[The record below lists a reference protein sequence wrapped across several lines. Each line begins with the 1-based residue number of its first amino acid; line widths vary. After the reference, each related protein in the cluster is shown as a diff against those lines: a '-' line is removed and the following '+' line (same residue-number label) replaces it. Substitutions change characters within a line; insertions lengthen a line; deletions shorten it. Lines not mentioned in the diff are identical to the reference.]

1 MGHGK
6 KDCCC
11 GGGGGCRAVDVAAAR
26 SLSHFCPRLRRH
38 RLRPKARFFCLSL
51 SVLPIAMP
59 ITRRIWCEN
68 CLGRSRESGHKTSH
82 YFGLTR
88 RDMGIC
94 CCCCWWQQQMLN
106 TIQQKQA
113 AKLCRSLY
121 YYRRIGSERVFSYTK
136 LLRRIEWVRRT
147 S

>member
-68 CLGRSRESGHKTSH
+68 CLGRSTRESGHKTSH

-121 YYRRIGSERVFSYTK
+121 YYRRIGSES
-136 LLRRIEWVRRT
+136 LLLHKAFAAD
-147 S
+147 